1 VISPSDGGT
10 ELITTLKPLA
20 VLDRPER
27 RRRGRPHRRGRLWT
41 GPARAP
47 AAPGRRIC

>member
-27 RRRGRPHRRGRLWT
+27 RRHRDAGYV
-41 GPARAP
+41 
-47 AAPGRRIC
+47 